1 MADQNQQSGKTLLDS
16 LKDAKASQGDFRDIL
31 KDSIKELQSTLG
43 TYEKIA
49 AKIGT
54 INKSAI
60 NTKDINA
67 SIKKTVESQF
77 TNRQKLGD
85 LESKLNE
92 QQKKASESFLNNIKA
107 IEILETEKQTA
118 SKEREKQI
126 NVELANK
133 NQILELQKR
142 NLGLDQLAYAEAVKK
157 EELDEESLGILNKQ
171 LATEKNI
178 AKTVGVAGGLAE
190 KFAKNL
196 NIGTDTYEAMVEKAR
211 ELEGTNKWFKS
222 TRVLFLGMK
231 SAIKEGLQDPLIKIT
246 LLSKGISGIGSGLKS
261 GMKQVGSAAKALSG
275 GDGVISGLTSG
286 LSSMVGKIPMIG
298 GLLSGVVD
306 AFSAVAD
313 LAIGINDN
321 IIKAGRN
328 LNLSSQEAIKLNRHF
343 QDVSRSNGDV
353 FVTSKKLL
361 ESQVEL
367 GNQLEINNILSDEE
381 LSTNIKLK
389 DIAGIEADTRANIVE
404 NSKISGKT
412 SEGLV
417 KSVFAQVA
425 GLQKATGISLNYKNI
440 LKEANSLGG
449 YLGLSFSKYPEKISK
464 ALVTTKALGL
474 DLKQLDSMASSFLD
488 FESSISKE
496 FEAQLL
502 TGKDINLQTARQ
514 LFLNNDLAGAAAEI
528 NKQVGSSSEFLGMN
542 RIAAESLAESFGM
555 SRDSMAEML
564 KKQEFLSRLGAK
576 DTDNAREQLRLGLEK
591 YHTQEALSAAVGEEA
606 YQNLLNASTQEKMA
620 AMIDKIKNSLVDFI
634 ERSGL
639 LDKLTNFI
647 DGLSDPKTLNSVIG
661 KIQSFFAGAI
671 NFFGELIADMSEL
684 ISHIPGFDK
693 EQYQN
698 YAADIRSG
706 ASAMAASVNSVGINT
721 QESINQKALLG
732 NNNNQS
738 AASPNANNSKGG
750 PSVIYL
756 TSKTTVDGQ
765 VMASTASK
773 YKLGGAVGDNQQH
786 TYTNPQNT
794 GYPGQLHQ

>member
-1 MADQNQQSGKTLLDS
+1 MAEQNLDPKDLRSLGKDILSTW
-16 LKDAKASQGDFRDIL
+16 GDFNDLL
-31 KDSIKELQSTLG
+31 KDSIKDIS
-43 TYEKIA
+43 KITNSFTTTIS
-49 AKIGT
+49 KIEGM
-54 INKSAI
+54 NKGMI
-60 NTKDINA
+60 NTKKIQNELDKATSKEIEAKKKLADIQTRMSDADKVNA
-67 SIKKTVESQF
+67 NRFVAAQKRVQSQVEQLNKTLQTGTQTEI
-77 TNRQKLGD
+77 D
-85 LESKLNE
+85 
-92 QQKKASESFLNNIKA
+92 QQKQILARYESILDASKASLRAESAAYVIQQQSVIEAEKLKNEVEDRLTSEKDIEKTIGKTGKA
-107 IEILETEKQTA
+107 IGFLSNKFGIYKNLY
-118 SKEREKQI
+118 SKIVEEARED
-126 NVELANK
+126 NK
-133 NQILELQKR
+133 TT
-142 NLGLDQLAYAEAVKK
+142 
-157 EELDEESLGILNKQ
+157 LNKVKTIGALIGSLK
-171 LATEKNI
+171 LAGSLVKL
-178 AKTVGVAGGLAE
+178 V
-190 KFAKNL
+190 
-196 NIGTDTYEAMVEKAR
+196 
-211 ELEGTNKWFKS
+211 
-222 TRVLFLGMK
+222 
-231 SAIKEGLQDPLIKIT
+231 
-246 LLSKGISGIGSGLKS
+246 GSGLQS
-261 GMKQVGSAAKALSG
+261 GIKAVGNAAKSLG
-275 GDGVISGLTSG
+275 GDGVISGLTAG

-328 LNLSSQEAIKLNRHF
+328 LNLNSEQAIKLNRHF

-361 ESQVEL
+361 ESQVEIGNEL
-367 GNQLEINNILSDEE
+367 GINNTLTDEQLSA
-381 LSTNIKLK
+381 NIKLK
-389 DIAGIEADTRANIVE
+389 DIAGIEASTRASIVE

-417 KSVFAQVA
+417 KSVFAQVT

-474 DLKQLDSMASSFLD
+474 DLKQLDSMAGSFLD

-564 KKQEFLSRLGAK
+564 KKQEFLSLLGAK

-591 YHTQEALSAAVGEEA
+591 YHNQKALSEAVGEEA

-639 LDKLTNFI
+639 LDKLTKFI
-647 DGLSDPKTLNSVIG
+647 DGLSDPKVLNSIIG

-671 NFFGELIADMSEL
+671 TFFGDILAGITDFISRLPGTSKAKYQDIA
-684 ISHIPGFDK
+684 K
-693 EQYQN
+693 N
-698 YAADIRSG
+698 IRAG
-706 ASAMAASVNSVGINT
+706 AASAAESVNSVGLNT
-721 QESINQKALLG
+721 QESINQNALLA
-732 NNNNQS
+732 NYKNNNQS
-738 AASPNANNSKGG
+738 TTASNNNSNNKPQVIQIENKLMIDQQQIPIAANKGRLIG
-750 PSVIYL
+750 I
-756 TSKTTVDGQ
+756 
-765 VMASTASK
+765 
-773 YKLGGAVGDNQQH
+773 GDNQQT
-786 TYTNPQNT
+786 TYATPSNT
-794 GYPGQLHQ
+794 AYPGQS

>member
-1 MADQNQQSGKTLLDS
+1 MADQNLDPKDLKSLGKDVLNTW
-16 LKDAKASQGDFRDIL
+16 GDFNDLL
-31 KDSIKELQSTLG
+31 KDSIKDIS
-43 TYEKIA
+43 KITNSFNA
-49 AKIGT
+49 TTSKIEAM
-54 INKSAI
+54 NKGMI
-60 NTKDINA
+60 NTKKIQNELEKAKSKEIEAQKKLADIQTRMSDSDKVNANRFINA
-67 SIKKTVESQF
+67 QKRVQSQTEKLNKTLLTGTQTEIDQQKQILARYDAILDASKISLRAESAAFVLQKQSVVEAKKLTDEVEDRLASEKNVEKTIGKTGKVMGF
-77 TNRQKLGD
+77 LSNKLGIYKD
-85 LESKLNE
+85 LYSKVVE
-92 QQKKASESFLNNIKA
+92 EA
-107 IEILETEKQTA
+107 
-118 SKEREKQI
+118 RED
-126 NVELANK
+126 NK
-133 NQILELQKR
+133 TT
-142 NLGLDQLAYAEAVKK
+142 
-157 EELDEESLGILNKQ
+157 LNKVKTIGVLIGSLKVVGS
-171 LATEKNI
+171 LAK
-178 AKTVGVAGGLAE
+178 GV
-190 KFAKNL
+190 
-196 NIGTDTYEAMVEKAR
+196 
-211 ELEGTNKWFKS
+211 
-222 TRVLFLGMK
+222 
-231 SAIKEGLQDPLIKIT
+231 
-246 LLSKGISGIGSGLKS
+246 GSGLQS
-261 GMKQVGSAAKALSG
+261 GIKAVGSAAKSLG

-286 LSSMVGKIPMIG
+286 LSSMIGKIPLIG

-306 AFSAVAD
+306 SFSAVAD

-328 LNLSSQEAIKLNRHF
+328 LNLNSEQAIKLNRHF

-361 ESQVEL
+361 ESQVEIGNEL
-367 GNQLEINNILSDEE
+367 GINNKLTDEQLSA
-381 LSTNIKLK
+381 NIKLK
-389 DIAGIEADTRANIVE
+389 DIAGLEASTRASIVE

-417 KSVFAQVA
+417 KSVFAQVT

-564 KKQEFLSRLGAK
+564 KKQEFLSLLGAK

-591 YHTQEALSAAVGEEA
+591 YHNQKALSEAVGEEA

-639 LDKLTNFI
+639 LDKLTKFM
-647 DGLSDPKTLNSVIG
+647 DGLSDPKVLNSIIG

-671 NFFGELIADMSEL
+671 VFFGDILAGISDFISVLPGTSKAKYQDIA
-684 ISHIPGFDK
+684 
-693 EQYQN
+693 N
-698 YAADIRSG
+698 NIRAG
-706 ASAMAASVNSVGINT
+706 AASAAQSVNSVGLNT
-721 QESINQKALLG
+721 QESINQNALLA
-732 NNNNQS
+732 NYKNNNQS
-738 AASPNANNSKGG
+738 TAASNNKNGNNGPQVIKIENTLVVDQQQMAIAANKGRLI
-750 PSVIYL
+750 SI
-756 TSKTTVDGQ
+756 T
-765 VMASTASK
+765 
-773 YKLGGAVGDNQQH
+773 DNQQT
-786 TYTNPQNT
+786 TYATPGNT
-794 GYPGQLHQ
+794 AYTGQ